1 MQKTR
6 VMLYVT
12 DVERSAQFWQDYFEL
27 SLVSKTPLADGSQNV
42 VLAVSAGTELSLFSR
57 QFIEKYSPEVLDN
70 VPSLMFFSDR
80 FEELHDELPG
90 ATEIVDDNGQL
101 AFGFPDPDG
110 IYFAVGQATA

>member
-6 VMLYVT
+6 IMLYVT
-12 DVERSAQFWQDYFEL
+12 DVDRSVKFWQDYFDL
-27 SLVSKTPLADGSQNV
+27 PVVAKMPLADGSQNV
-42 VLAVSAGTELSLFSR
+42 VLTLNAGTELSLFSR
-57 QFIEKYSPEVLDN
+57 SFIVAYSPEVRNN
-70 VPSLMFFSDR
+70 VPSLMLFSER

-110 IYFAVGQATA
+110 TYFAVGQAK